1 MKFFCGDIM
10 ANSIIN
16 KPRGTL
22 DLIGDN
28 YNRYNECIK
37 LLTDEA
43 IKYGY
48 SPIQTPIFEESGLF
62 LRSVGD
68 SSDIVRKQTFDLV
81 NKGSAKD
88 YTLRPEFTAGIVRA
102 VIENKLYSS
111 PDLPLKFVYSG
122 TVYRYERPGTGRL
135 REFRQFGV
143 EVFDVKLDYLT
154 QSEVLILAYKNAC
167 KILGH
172 ELVLNLNFLGDE
184 QTRNNYKKEL
194 VNYFSAYINE
204 MCDDCHER
212 LKLNPLRIL
221 DCKVEKDQKIVQNA
235 PILSSFLSKEDKEE
249 FDSILDVLKELNIPY
264 VIDERLVR
272 GLDYYTGIVFEIND
286 PLNEEFGALGGGGKY
301 AGLMAQLG
309 GPNMEG
315 IGFSYGIDRLLGA
328 SNTSFVAKKI
338 SYDYFLLPIVKNK
351 ESINLAL
358 SLSKDLRELG
368 FSVVNPTLSKGISG
382 AFKMADRLNC
392 KYVLIINENQSLEI
406 KDLMNRTQRKITKE
420 ELLKRGE

>member
-1 MKFFCGDIM
+1 M

-22 DLIGDN
+22 DLIGDE
-28 YNRYNECIK
+28 YSRYHECIN
-37 LLTDEA
+37 LLTKEA
-43 IKYGY
+43 LNYGY
-48 SPIQTPIFEESGLF
+48 SPIQTPVFEESGLF

-81 NKGSAKD
+81 NKGSARD

-102 VIENKLYSS
+102 VIENKLYAS

-143 EVFDVKLDYLT
+143 EVFDNKLDYLT
-154 QSEVLILAYKNAC
+154 QSEVLILAFKNAC
-167 KILGH
+167 KVLGH
-172 ELVLNLNFLGDE
+172 ELVLNLNFLGDDS
-184 QTRNNYKKEL
+184 TRSNYKNAL
-194 VNYFSAYINE
+194 VDYFSTYIDE

-221 DCKVEKDQKIVQNA
+221 DCKVQKDQEIVKNA
-235 PILSSFLSKEDKEE
+235 PVLSSFLSENDRNE
-249 FDSILDVLKELNIPY
+249 FNSIINVLKSSNIPLN
-264 VIDERLVR
+264 IDERLVR

-286 PLNEEFGALGGGGKY
+286 PQNEEYGALGGGGKY
-301 AGLMAQLG
+301 SGLMAQLG

-328 SNTSFVAKKI
+328 ASNSFNAKKK
-338 SYDYFLLPIVKNK
+338 SYDYFILPIIKN
-351 ESINLAL
+351 EVSINKAL
-358 SLSKDLRELG
+358 DISTRLRELNYSVINPSLSKG
-368 FSVVNPTLSKGISG
+368 VSG

-392 KYVLIINENQSLEI
+392 KYVILINEDQSLEI
-406 KDLMNRTQRKITKE
+406 KDLINRSQRKITEE
-420 ELLKRGE
+420 ELLKKGE